1 VSLVCGFCVERG
13 KACAD
18 TASAAL
24 GDAWGGGGERERAK
38 RQKP

>member
-18 TASAAL
+18 TVPAAL
-24 GDAWGGGGERERAK
+24 GCVRGGRERERTE

>member
-18 TASAAL
+18 TAPVVV
-24 GDAWGGGGERERAK
+24 GRVQGGGGKRERAK
-38 RQKP
+38 RRKP